1 MSIKLGDVL
10 VSAGHI
16 TQDQID
22 YAVKV
27 QKEQGSKKR
36 LGEVLQDLGYI
47 KEIEMLQALAVRVGC
62 PFIDMNQQEVDPAAI
77 HMVPRRIAENHL
89 IIPLSVSEDKI
100 HIAINDPLNFKGIQ
114 ELREIT
120 ELYPIISIA
129 EKAKIESAIDLN
141 YSDYSAKEFVL
152 EANKSVA
159 KAIHEIE
166 HPEEETE
173 SEAMIVKLLNSL
185 LVRGYTTKCSDI
197 HIEPY
202 EKETRIRIRVD
213 GTLIDY
219 TVLDSAL
226 HPNVVARIKIISR
239 MDIAEKRVPQDG
251 HFKVKIDDMVINARV
266 STMPTV
272 FGEKVVIRYLDT
284 NASITKEDTFGMR
297 QDHYKMVTEMLKSPH
312 GIIYVTGPTGSG
324 KTTTLY
330 MIMERLLERHVNIST
345 IEDPVERTIYGLNQ
359 TQTNVTAG
367 LTFGAGLRSLL
378 RQDPDIIMV
387 GETRDTETANISVRA
402 AITGHLVLSTLH
414 TNDAISA
421 IVRLEDMGVER
432 YLLSSALVGVV
443 AQRLMRKICPECR
456 TIYTPT
462 SGEQIIIQG
471 KGFGILYT
479 GEGCKKCNQTGY
491 LGRIGVHEVV
501 KVDSGVREMIL
512 KDYSMEEI
520 SVYLNKSQGFQPLE
534 ANARALVNSGETTLE
549 EYFKVQYSVL

>member
-10 VSAGHI
+10 IGAGYI
-16 TQDQID
+16 TQEQID
-22 YAVKV
+22 HAVQV
-27 QKEQGSKKR
+27 QKEEGSKKR
-36 LGEVLQDLGYI
+36 FGEILQDLGYI
-47 KEIEMLQALAVRVGC
+47 KEREMLQALAVRVGC
-62 PFIDMNQQEVDPAAI
+62 PFIDMNQQEVDSAAI
-77 HMVPRRIAENHL
+77 QLVPRKVAENNLL
-89 IIPLSVSEDKI
+89 IPVSISEDKI
-100 HIAINDPLNFKGIQ
+100 NIVINDPLNFKGIQ
-114 ELREIT
+114 EVREIT

-129 EKAKIESAIDLN
+129 EKKKIENAIDLN

-213 GTLIDY
+213 GTLVDY

-251 HFKVKIDDMVINARV
+251 HFKVKIEDMVINARV
-266 STMPTV
+266 STIPTV

-284 NASITKEDTFGMR
+284 NASISQENTFGMR
-297 QDHYKMVTEMLKSPH
+297 KDHYQMVVDMLKSPH

-330 MIMERLLERHVNIST
+330 MMMERLLERHVNIST

-359 TQTNVTAG
+359 TQANITAG

-432 YLLSSALVGVV
+432 YLLSSALVGVI
-443 AQRLMRKICPECR
+443 AQRLMRRICPDCR
-456 TIYTPT
+456 TVYNPTP
-462 SGEQIIIQG
+462 GDQLMIEG
-471 KGFGILYT
+471 KGFGTLYT
-479 GEGCKKCNQTGY
+479 GEGCKKCNNTGY

-501 KVDSGVREMIL
+501 KVDAGVRKMIL
-512 KDYSMEEI
+512 EEYSMEEI
-520 SVYLNKSQGFQPLE
+520 GQYLAKTQGFQPLE
-534 ANARALVNSGETTLE
+534 ANARSLVNSGETTLE